1 MKEAVINHLFRVEIF
16 PKIIHVERAKEGRFY
31 DGNTYF
37 FNHKNDLKRLDFT
50 LEENQT
56 SFFI

>member
-16 PKIIHVERAKEGRFY
+16 PKIIHVERAKEGHFY

-37 FNHKNDLKRLDFT
+37 FNHKKDL
-50 LEENQT
+50 
-56 SFFI
+56 